1 MVRQACEL
9 AIHSTHR
16 ERTVDN
22 LTSVNDYKW
31 SIGRVLKNVESIE
44 VLYAEIPNS
53 YYNIPE
59 GSNTLQISMN
69 STTYTITIPPG
80 NYSDQNIHTTL
91 NTLVSTVLVDLT
103 DNVVLMSDLIEFG
116 VDEVTTQL
124 TITHRGNVS
133 DGGSINSS
141 TWPYALGWINDL
153 SWDELSSGTTWHA
166 GSTLRLA
173 PESVVYLSIAE
184 LGVRGS
190 RFLFGSSNPHP
201 QIDFDHVLTR
211 FQTGSGVN
219 FMNFFNNER
228 NMHERHFDPDE
239 APLHLSQLT
248 IRFLRPDGSLIH
260 FNGFDHSMHVRV
272 VYND

>member
-1 MVRQACEL
+1 MVRQVCEL
-9 AIHSTHR
+9 AIHSRHR

-31 SIGRVLKNVESIE
+31 PIGRVLKNVESIE

-91 NTLVSTVLVDLT
+91 NTLISTIAVNMGPYT
-103 DNVVLMSDLIEFG
+103 HMSDLIEFG
-116 VDEVTTQL
+116 VNEVTTQL
-124 TITHRGNVS
+124 TITHKANIYDV
-133 DGGSINSS
+133 GSINSS

-153 SWDELSSGTTWHA
+153 SWDQLSTGTTWHA

-173 PESVVYLSIAE
+173 PESVIYLSIAE
-184 LGVRGS
+184 LGIRGS

-228 NMHERHFDPDE
+228 NMHERHFN
-239 APLHLSQLT
+239 PLPS
-248 IRFLRPDGSLIH
+248 S
-260 FNGFDHSMHVRV
+260 
-272 VYND
+272 

>member
-22 LTSVNDYKW
+22 STSVNDYKW
-31 SIGRVLKNVESIE
+31 PIGRVLKNVESVE

-91 NTLVSTVLVDLT
+91 NTLISTIAV
-103 DNVVLMSDLIEFG
+103 NVGPHTHMSDLIEFG
-116 VDEVTTQL
+116 VNEVTTQL
-124 TITHRGNVS
+124 TITHKTTTTVS
-133 DGGSINSS
+133 GSIDSA
-141 TWPYALGWINDL
+141 TWPYALGWSTDL
-153 SWDELSSGTTWHA
+153 TWTGLTASTVWHA

-184 LGVRGS
+184 LVVRGS
-190 RFLFGSSNPHP
+190 RFLFGSSNPQP

-248 IRFLRPDGSLIH
+248 IRFLRPDGSLIN